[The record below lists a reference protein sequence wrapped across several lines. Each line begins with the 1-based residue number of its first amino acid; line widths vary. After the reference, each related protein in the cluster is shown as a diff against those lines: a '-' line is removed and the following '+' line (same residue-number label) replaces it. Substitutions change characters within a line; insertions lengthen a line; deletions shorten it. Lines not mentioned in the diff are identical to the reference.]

1 MVKRRMLTRL
11 WATGLKSKVA
21 SGNPAA
27 ADASEFMRR
36 NMKLRKFCAAQ
47 KTIRIVS
54 KPAARS
60 ADSGRR
66 ARRTRVRVRGSPDG
80 IARLMLFRN
89 FDAALHASA
98 SAFD

>member
-1 MVKRRMLTRL
+1 
-11 WATGLKSKVA
+11 
-21 SGNPAA
+21 
-27 ADASEFMRR
+27 MRR
-36 NMKLRKFCAAQ
+36 NMKRRKFCAAQ
-47 KTIRIVS
+47 KPIRIAS

-60 ADSGRR
+60 ADS
-66 ARRTRVRVRGSPDG
+66 ARMARQTRGRVRGSPYG

>member
-27 ADASEFMRR
+27 AGASEFMRR
-36 NMKLRKFCAAQ
+36 NIKRGKFCAAQ
-47 KTIRIVS
+47 KPIRIVS
-54 KPAARS
+54 KPRS
-60 ADSGRR
+60 AQRESARR
-66 ARRTRVRVRGSPDG
+66 ARQTRGRARGSPYG

-89 FDAALHASA
+89 FDAALHASV